1 MRVISG
7 DLKGKKLLIPLDKS
21 TRPLKDLVR
30 ESIFNILDH
39 SPKVSIELKNS
50 KVLDLFSGTGSFG
63 IECLSRGAAEVSFFE
78 NYNNS
83 LKILKLN
90 IFSLKLEDKST
101 IFNYSAYNLNDSKL
115 KDKILDSMKEY
126 IGKTYSKHYS
136 NKIQTLDL
144 IDSVGDASAFCRS
157 NILKYASR
165 YDKKGTAKL
174 DIQKIIHY
182 AVLLYH
188 FEELDKDS

>member
-1 MRVISG
+1 MVNAWSLAASIQDG
-7 DLKGKKLLIPLDKS
+7 TFEEDYTLMNEDDLAWIEETGGFEWTPG
-21 TRPLKDLVR
+21 
-30 ESIFNILDH
+30 
-39 SPKVSIELKNS
+39 SPWPPGEPTYTIAE
-50 KVLDLFSGTGSFG
+50 GSP
-63 IECLSRGAAEVSFFE
+63 EYK
-78 NYNNS
+78 YNDD
-83 LKILKLN
+83 
-90 IFSLKLEDKST
+90 E
-101 IFNYSAYNLNDSKL
+101 
-115 KDKILDSMKEY
+115 ILDSMKEY

>member
-1 MRVISG
+1 MVNAWS
-7 DLKGKKLLIPLDKS
+7 LAAS
-21 TRPLKDLVR
+21 
-30 ESIFNILDH
+30 ILDGTFEEDYPLMNEDDDLAWIEETGGFEWTPG
-39 SPKVSIELKNS
+39 SPWPPGEPTYTITE
-50 KVLDLFSGTGSFG
+50 GSP
-63 IECLSRGAAEVSFFE
+63 EYK
-78 NYNNS
+78 YN
-83 LKILKLN
+83 
-90 IFSLKLEDKST
+90 EDE
-101 IFNYSAYNLNDSKL
+101 
-115 KDKILDSMKEY
+115 ILDSMKEY

>member
-1 MRVISG
+1 MVNAWS
-7 DLKGKKLLIPLDKS
+7 LAAS
-21 TRPLKDLVR
+21 
-30 ESIFNILDH
+30 ILDGTFEDDYPLMNEDDDLAWIEETGGFEWTPG
-39 SPKVSIELKNS
+39 SPWPPGEPTYTITE
-50 KVLDLFSGTGSFG
+50 GSP
-63 IECLSRGAAEVSFFE
+63 EYK
-78 NYNNS
+78 YN
-83 LKILKLN
+83 
-90 IFSLKLEDKST
+90 EDE
-101 IFNYSAYNLNDSKL
+101 
-115 KDKILDSMKEY
+115 ILDSMKEY

>member
-1 MRVISG
+1 MVNAWS
-7 DLKGKKLLIPLDKS
+7 LAAS
-21 TRPLKDLVR
+21 
-30 ESIFNILDH
+30 ILDGTFEEDYPLMNEDDDLAWIEETGGFEWTPG
-39 SPKVSIELKNS
+39 SPWPPGEPTYTIAE
-50 KVLDLFSGTGSFG
+50 GSP
-63 IECLSRGAAEVSFFE
+63 EYK
-78 NYNNS
+78 YN
-83 LKILKLN
+83 
-90 IFSLKLEDKST
+90 EDE
-101 IFNYSAYNLNDSKL
+101 
-115 KDKILDSMKEY
+115 ILDSMKEY

-144 IDSVGDASAFCRS
+144 IDSVGGASAFCRS

>member
-1 MRVISG
+1 MVNAWS
-7 DLKGKKLLIPLDKS
+7 LAAS
-21 TRPLKDLVR
+21 
-30 ESIFNILDH
+30 ILDGTFEEDYPLMNEDDDLAWIEETGGFEWTPG
-39 SPKVSIELKNS
+39 SPWPPGEPTYTIAE
-50 KVLDLFSGTGSFG
+50 GSP
-63 IECLSRGAAEVSFFE
+63 EYK
-78 NYNNS
+78 YN
-83 LKILKLN
+83 
-90 IFSLKLEDKST
+90 EDE
-101 IFNYSAYNLNDSKL
+101 
-115 KDKILDSMKEY
+115 ILDSMKEY

-174 DIQKIIHY
+174 DIQKIIQY

-188 FEELDKDS
+188 FEELDQDS